1 MADYVEIGGVRT
13 WYDEHGKG
21 DPLVLMHGGLTDA
34 RTFAANVD
42 ALADHFHVYTPE
54 RRGHGHTH
62 DVEGP
67 LTYEGMAHDTIE
79 FLDTVV
85 GGPAHLA
92 GWSDGANIAMLT
104 ALQRPDLVRR
114 MVLVS
119 GNFHYEGAVPEILAE
134 TDVNPASVPPLM
146 EPLAA
151 AYGQVSPDGQE
162 HFIVMVR
169 KVLQL
174 ATTSPTLTTD
184 DLGRITNRTLVMAGD
199 DDMIAAEHTVA
210 LYRALPN
217 SELAVIPGTSHFL
230 LAEKPALCN
239 TVMVDFLTTEPAP
252 TMMPIRRAA

>member
-1 MADYVEIGGVRT
+1 MADYVEIGGMRT

-34 RTFAANVD
+34 RAFDANVD
-42 ALADHFHVYTPE
+42 ALADHFHVHTPE
-54 RRGHGHTH
+54 RQGHGHTP

-67 LTYEGMAHDTIE
+67 LTYEGMAWDTIE

-85 GGPAHLA
+85 GGPAHLV

-119 GNFHYEGAVPEILAE
+119 GNFHHDGAVPEILAE

-174 ATTSPTLTTD
+174 ATTSPTLATD

-239 TVMVDFLTTEPAP
+239 MLVVDFLTTEPAP